1 MNSEPSRFVPK
12 VHPATRPA
20 EADDPLSLH
29 AVSLEGDPEQMLHCV
44 VQEYAWMGWGGEQIL
59 NLFRDPFYPALREL
73 WDRYGE
79 ANLRERIAALIQQT
93 GVFHFRVTIREELEP
108 ESEKGEPELIELGI
122 PAQWRAKG
130 SDHA

>member
-1 MNSEPSRFVPK
+1 MNSEPPRFVPK

-29 AVSLEGDPEQMLHCV
+29 AISLEGDPERMLHCV

>member
-1 MNSEPSRFVPK
+1 MSSEPSRFVPK

-44 VQEYAWMGWGGEQIL
+44 VQEYAWMGWRIEQIL
-59 NLFRDPFYPALREL
+59 SLFRDPFYPALREL

-79 ANLRERIAALIQQT
+79 ANLRERIASLIQQT
-93 GVFHFRVTIREELEP
+93 GIFHFQVTIREEPEP
-108 ESEKGEPELIELGI
+108 KPEEAEPELVELGI
-122 PAQWRAKG
+122 PAQWRAEG